1 MPKNIKAHIALFS
14 VNLIYALSFGFS
26 KDVMNGYIPAFT
38 FILFRVLGATALF
51 WILFFKTEK
60 IERKDYGKFA
70 IAGIFGVAANQ
81 LMFFEGLDHT
91 STINASIIM
100 VSTPILV
107 LIFSA
112 ILIKERISSR
122 KIFGV
127 FIGLI
132 GAVSLILFKSTS
144 IQNEA
149 TFYGDL
155 FIFLNAS
162 SYALYLV
169 LVKPLMNKYSPYTVI
184 KWVFTFGLIYVIPF
198 GISQFDG
205 TNFNMDSNIILKVI
219 FIIVFTTFLTYLL
232 TMYGLNKVS
241 PTTVSSYVY
250 LQPVLTTSIALILG
264 FEQPTWINLFCGVLI
279 FIGVYLVSF
288 KPKALKMSKVDIK

>member
-1 MPKNIKAHIALFS
+1 
-14 VNLIYALSFGFS
+14 
-26 KDVMNGYIPAFT
+26 MNGYLPAFT

-51 WILFFKTEK
+51 WLLFFKTEK
-60 IERKDYGKFA
+60 IQTRDYFKFA
-70 IAGIFGVAANQ
+70 IAGVFGVAANQ

-100 VSTPILV
+100 VNTPILV
-107 LIFSA
+107 LIFSS
-112 ILIKERISSR
+112 ILLKERISSR
-122 KIFGV
+122 KIIGV
-127 FIGLI
+127 LIGLI
-132 GAVSLILFKSTS
+132 GAVSLILFKDNSVK
-144 IQNEA
+144 NEA
-149 TFYGDL
+149 TLYGDL

-169 LVKPLMNKYSPYTVI
+169 LVKPLMKKYSPYTVI

-198 GISQFDG
+198 GISQFG
-205 TNFNMDSNIILKVI
+205 EVNFNMSNDIVLKVI
-219 FIIVFTTFLTYLL
+219 FIIIFTTFLTYLL

-250 LQPVLTTSIALILG
+250 LQPVLTTAIALILG
-264 FEQPTWINLFCGVLI
+264 FEQPTWTNLFCGVII

-288 KPKALKMSKVDIK
+288 KPKNKR

>member
-1 MPKNIKAHIALFS
+1 MSKNIKAHIALFS
-14 VNLIYALSFGFS
+14 VNFIYALSFGFS

-38 FILFRVLGATALF
+38 FILFRVLGATTLF

-60 IERKDYGKFA
+60 IQPKDYIKFA
-70 IAGIFGVAANQ
+70 VAGVFGVAANQ
-81 LMFFEGLDHT
+81 LMFFEGLNNT
-91 STINASIIM
+91 STINAAIIM
-100 VSTPILV
+100 VNTPILV

-112 ILIKERISSR
+112 FLLKERIPNR
-122 KIFGV
+122 KILGV

-132 GAVSLILFKSTS
+132 GAVSLILFKDQTVK
-144 IQNEA
+144 NEA
-149 TFYGDL
+149 TLYGDL

-162 SYALYLV
+162 AYALYLV
-169 LVKPLMNKYSPYTVI
+169 LVKPLMQRYSPYTVL
-184 KWVFTFGLIYVIPF
+184 KWVFTFGLLYVIPF
-198 GISQFDG
+198 GMSQFNA
-205 TNFNMDSNIILKVI
+205 TNFDMSATIILKVA

-250 LQPVLTTSIALILG
+250 LQPVLTTAIALVLG
-264 FEQPTWINLFCGVLI
+264 FEKPTWMNLACGITI

-288 KPKALKMSKVDIK
+288 NPKAKAYKKAH

>member
-1 MPKNIKAHIALFS
+1 MSKNIKAHLALFS

-51 WILFFKTEK
+51 WVLFFKTEK
-60 IERKDYGKFA
+60 IQPRDYIKFA
-70 IAGIFGVAANQ
+70 IAGVFGVAANQ

-100 VSTPILV
+100 VNTPILV
-107 LIFSA
+107 LIFSS
-112 ILIKERISSR
+112 ILLKERISSR
-122 KIFGV
+122 KILGV
-127 FIGLI
+127 LIGLI
-132 GAVSLILFKSTS
+132 GAVSLILFKDSS
-144 IQNEA
+144 IKNDA
-149 TFYGDL
+149 TLYGDL

-169 LVKPLMNKYSPYTVI
+169 LVKPLMKKYSPYTVI

-198 GISQFDG
+198 GMSQFG
-205 TNFNMDSNIILKVI
+205 ETNFDMTSDIILKVI
-219 FIIVFTTFLTYLL
+219 FIIIFTTFLTYLL

-250 LQPVLTTSIALILG
+250 LQPLLTTAIALILG
-264 FEQPTWINLFCGVLI
+264 FEQPTWTNLLCGIII

-288 KPKALKMSKVDIK
+288 KPKYKR

>member
-1 MPKNIKAHIALFS
+1 MSKNIKAHLALFS

-51 WILFFKTEK
+51 WVLFFKTEK
-60 IERKDYGKFA
+60 IQPRDYIKFA
-70 IAGIFGVAANQ
+70 IAGVFGVAANQ

-100 VSTPILV
+100 VNTPILV
-107 LIFSA
+107 LIFSS
-112 ILIKERISSR
+112 ILLKERISSR
-122 KIFGV
+122 KILGV
-127 FIGLI
+127 LIGLI
-132 GAVSLILFKSTS
+132 GAVSLILFKDSS
-144 IQNEA
+144 IKNDA
-149 TFYGDL
+149 TLYGDL

-169 LVKPLMNKYSPYTVI
+169 LVKPLMKKYSPYTVI

-198 GISQFDG
+198 GMSQFG
-205 TNFNMDSNIILKVI
+205 ETNFDMTSDIILKVI
-219 FIIVFTTFLTYLL
+219 FIIIFTTFLTYLL

-250 LQPVLTTSIALILG
+250 LQPLLTTAIALILG
-264 FEQPTWINLFCGVLI
+264 FEQPTWTNLFCGMII
-279 FIGVYLVSF
+279 FTGVYLVSF
-288 KPKALKMSKVDIK
+288 KPKLKA

>member
-1 MPKNIKAHIALFS
+1 MKVSKIIKAHIALFS

-26 KDVMNGYIPAFT
+26 KDVMNGYLPAFT

-60 IERKDYGKFA
+60 IHPKDYIKFA
-70 IAGIFGVAANQ
+70 IAGVFGVAANQ

-100 VSTPILV
+100 VNTPILV
-107 LIFSA
+107 LIFSS
-112 ILIKERISSR
+112 ILLRERISSR
-122 KIFGV
+122 KIIGV
-127 FIGLI
+127 LIGLI
-132 GAVSLILFKSTS
+132 GAVSLILFKDNA
-144 IQNEA
+144 IKGEA
-149 TFYGDL
+149 TLYGDL
-155 FIFLNAS
+155 FIFLNSS

-169 LVKPLMNKYSPYTVI
+169 LVKPLMTKYSPYTVI

-198 GISQFDG
+198 GVSQFG
-205 TNFNMDSNIILKVI
+205 EVNFNMTSDILLKIV
-219 FIIVFTTFLTYLL
+219 FIIIFTTFLTYLL

-250 LQPVLTTSIALILG
+250 LQPFLTTAIALVLG
-264 FEQPTWINLFCGVLI
+264 FEQPTWVNLICGITI
-279 FIGVYLVSF
+279 FAGVYLVSF
-288 KPKALKMSKVDIK
+288 KPKT

>member
-1 MPKNIKAHIALFS
+1 MSKNFKAHLALFS

-26 KDVMNGYIPAFT
+26 KDVMNGYLPAFT
-38 FILFRVLGATALF
+38 FILFRVLGATFLF
-51 WILFFKTEK
+51 WLLFFKTEK
-60 IERKDYGKFA
+60 IQSKDYLKFA
-70 IAGIFGVAANQ
+70 IAGVFGVAANQ

-100 VSTPILV
+100 VNTPILV
-107 LIFSA
+107 LIFSS
-112 ILIKERISSR
+112 ILLKERISNR
-122 KIFGV
+122 KIIGV
-127 FIGLI
+127 LIGLI
-132 GAVSLILFKSTS
+132 GAITLILFKDQT
-144 IQNEA
+144 INNEA
-149 TFYGDL
+149 TLYGDI

-169 LVKPLMNKYSPYTVI
+169 LVKPLMQKYSPYTVI

-198 GISQFDG
+198 GMSQFGDS
-205 TNFNMDSNIILKVI
+205 NFNMTNEIILKVI

-250 LQPVLTTSIALILG
+250 LQPVLTTVIALLLG
-264 FEQPTWINLFCGVLI
+264 FEKPTWSNLLCGIII

-288 KPKALKMSKVDIK
+288 KSKSDLSS

>member
-1 MPKNIKAHIALFS
+1 MSKNIKAHLALFT

-38 FILFRVLGATALF
+38 FILFRVLGATTLF
-51 WILFFKTEK
+51 WVIFYKTEK
-60 IERKDYGKFA
+60 IELKDYFKLA
-70 IAGIFGVAANQ
+70 TAGVFGVAANQ

-91 STINASIIM
+91 STINASVIM
-100 VSTPILV
+100 VMTPILV

-112 ILIKERISSR
+112 FLLKEKISSR
-122 KIFGV
+122 KILGV

-132 GAVSLILFKSTS
+132 GAIALILFKPKTAS
-144 IQNEA
+144 NEA
-149 TFYGDL
+149 TLYGDL

-169 LVKPLMNKYSPYTVI
+169 LVKPLMKKYSPYTVI
-184 KWVFTFGLIYVIPF
+184 KWVFTFGLVYVIPF
-198 GISQFDG
+198 GFSQFG
-205 TNFNMDSNIILKVI
+205 EVNYEMTTSIILKVG
-219 FIIVFTTFLTYLL
+219 FIIIFTTFLTYLL

-250 LQPVLTTSIALILG
+250 LQPVLTTSIALFLG
-264 FEQPTWINLFCGVLI
+264 FEQPTWINLVCGITI
-279 FIGVYLVSF
+279 FTGVYLVSF
-288 KPKALKMSKVDIK
+288 NPKKNLAN

>member
-1 MPKNIKAHIALFS
+1 MSKNIKAHLALFS

-26 KDVMNGYIPAFT
+26 KDVMNGYLPAFT
-38 FILFRVLGATALF
+38 FILFRVLGATTLF
-51 WILFFKTEK
+51 WLLFFKTEK
-60 IERKDYGKFA
+60 IQAKDYIKFA
-70 IAGIFGVAANQ
+70 IAGVFGVAANQ

-100 VSTPILV
+100 VNTPILV
-107 LIFSA
+107 LIFSS
-112 ILIKERISSR
+112 ILLKERISSR
-122 KIFGV
+122 KIIGV

-132 GAVSLILFKSTS
+132 GAIALILFKDTS
-144 IQNEA
+144 VKNEA
-149 TFYGDL
+149 TLYGDV

-169 LVKPLMNKYSPYTVI
+169 LVKPLMKKYSPYTVL

-198 GISQFDG
+198 GVYQFEG
-205 TNFNMDSNIILKVI
+205 ANFNMNSEILMKI
-219 FIIVFTTFLTYLL
+219 AFIIVFTTFLTYLL

-250 LQPVLTTSIALILG
+250 LQPVLTTVIALFLG
-264 FEQPTWINLFCGVLI
+264 YEQPTWINLFCGITI

-288 KPKALKMSKVDIK
+288 KTKEQKPS

>member
-1 MPKNIKAHIALFS
+1 MSKNIKAHIALFS

-26 KDVMNGYIPAFT
+26 KDVMDGYLPAFT
-38 FILFRVLGATALF
+38 FILFRVLGATVLF

-60 IERKDYGKFA
+60 IETKDYIRFA

-100 VSTPILV
+100 VNTPILV
-107 LIFSA
+107 LIFSS
-112 ILIKERISSR
+112 ILLKERISSR
-122 KIFGV
+122 KIIGV
-127 FIGLI
+127 LIGLV
-132 GAVSLILFKSTS
+132 GAVSLITFKDNT
-144 IQNEA
+144 IKNEA
-149 TFYGDL
+149 TLYGDL

-162 SYALYLV
+162 AYALYLV
-169 LVKPLMNKYSPYTVI
+169 LVKPLMKKYSPYTVL

-198 GISQFDG
+198 GISQFG
-205 TNFNMDSNIILKVI
+205 EANFEMTNLIILKVT
-219 FIIVFTTFLTYLL
+219 FIILFTTFLTYLL

-250 LQPVLTTSIALILG
+250 LQPVLTTAIALILG
-264 FEQPTWINLFCGVLI
+264 FEQPTWINLLCGIVI

-288 KPKALKMSKVDIK
+288 TPKTKM